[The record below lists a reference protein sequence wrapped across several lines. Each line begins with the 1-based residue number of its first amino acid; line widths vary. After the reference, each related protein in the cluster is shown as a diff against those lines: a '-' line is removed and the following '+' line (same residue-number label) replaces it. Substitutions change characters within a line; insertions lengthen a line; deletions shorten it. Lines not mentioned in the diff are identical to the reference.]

1 MKTFEEL
8 LKYTSLT
15 FEEKAE
21 VIICNKCNGIGTYIT
36 EELVDYHKGDYE
48 TTRHICDKCK
58 GDGRIVEHTRT
69 IFIRPE
75 KTVEHVPYNEYTDNK
90 FLYNSIN
97 HKIKIDNRDN
107 RRENLYPD
115 LKQLSY
121 ENYDKMLTEIKITET
136 LTNYEKT
143 KSKHNT

>member
-21 VIICNKCNGIGTYIT
+21 VIICARCNGIGTYTT

-48 TTRHICDKCK
+48 TTRHTCIKCK

-69 IFIRPE
+69 IFVRPE
-75 KTVEHVPYNEYTDNK
+75 KDVEYIPYTEYQENK

-97 HKIKIDNRDN
+97 HKIKIDNRDTY
-107 RRENLYPD
+107 RENLYSE
-115 LKQLSY
+115 LKEISY
-121 ENYDKMLTEIKITET
+121 ENYVKMLTQIKITET

-143 KSKHNT
+143 KK

>member
-21 VIICNKCNGIGTYIT
+21 VIICARCNGIGTYTT

-48 TTRHICDKCK
+48 TTRHTCIKCK

-69 IFIRPE
+69 IFVRPE
-75 KTVEHVPYNEYTDNK
+75 KDVEYIPYTEYQENK
-90 FLYNSIN
+90 FLYHNKN
-97 HKIKIDNRDN
+97 HKIKIDNRDTY
-107 RRENLYPD
+107 RENLYQD
-115 LKQLSY
+115 LKELSY
-121 ENYDKMLTEIKITET
+121 ENYDKMLTQIKITET

-143 KSKHNT
+143 KNST